1 MNAQKLY
8 AASASRIATL
18 KFIRIVLN
26 YDRFH
31 STSSS
36 NSKMHHAALTEVSIE
51 PLPTIIN
58 YQCCKS
64 AQYYLMQQANKYQ
77 YQQLIPNAD
86 I

>member
-26 YDRFH
+26 CD
-31 STSSS
+31 
-36 NSKMHHAALTEVSIE
+36 M
-51 PLPTIIN
+51 LPCRLNRGVNQTIIN

-64 AQYYLMQQANKYQ
+64 AQYYLMKQANKYQ